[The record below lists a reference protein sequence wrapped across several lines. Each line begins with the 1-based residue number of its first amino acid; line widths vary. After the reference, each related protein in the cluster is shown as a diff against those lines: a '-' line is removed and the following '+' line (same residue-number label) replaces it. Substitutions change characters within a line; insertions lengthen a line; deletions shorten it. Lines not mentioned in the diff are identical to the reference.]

1 MKSSEES
8 AILFQAIFEDGPS
21 LYMVLDPGLDI
32 VALSNKYLEATKT
45 KRQEIVGRNI
55 FDVFPDNPDD
65 PNATG
70 VCNLR
75 LSLQTVIETRE
86 AHTMAIQKYD
96 IRVPGDEGAKFVER
110 YWSPVNCPVFGPN
123 KELLYIV
130 HRVEDVTDFVLI
142 KQSESGPTKDT
153 EELYQQIDRMEREI
167 FVRGQEMQKQ
177 NREMITLNKELLV
190 TRDQAIESS
199 QLKSAFLANMSHEL
213 RTPLG
218 VILGMSEL
226 LACDDLSEDQKEVT
240 SLIEQSARALLALVN
255 DILDLSKIEA
265 GKMIFDER
273 NFSPA
278 QMVHSYAAL
287 LQSAAAKK
295 DLNLIVE
302 IDPSLSSNVLGDDQR
317 VGQVLLNLLN
327 NAIKFTEKGSVK
339 IEVSEIENSENNV
352 HIRFAVTDTGIGVS
366 NEEAS
371 RLFSPF
377 TQVDGSIS
385 RRFGG
390 TGLGLAISKKLIE
403 LLGGTIGCQSEKGV
417 GSTFWFVLP
426 FKKSGE
432 EKSVDSK
439 DTVSYSL
446 NKGCKIL
453 VVEDQPIMQDLLRRQ
468 FDTLQIVTDIVS
480 NAEDGLEQLS
490 ANNYNYSLV
499 LMDCHLP
506 KMTGFEAARQIRKR
520 EKIDPSRRRIP
531 IIAMTAGAMKGDREK
546 CLESGMDDYLSKPYT
561 LDELC
566 EKLRKW
572 V

>member
-1 MKSSEES
+1 MKSSDES

-21 LYMVLDPGLDI
+21 LYMVLDPRLDI

-45 KRQEIVGRNI
+45 KRHEIVGRNI
-55 FDVFPDNPDD
+55 FEVFPDNPDD

-70 VCNLR
+70 VRNLKT
-75 LSLQTVIETRE
+75 SLQTVIETGE
-86 AHTMAIQKYD
+86 AHTMAVQKYD
-96 IRVPGDEGAKFVER
+96 IRVSGDEGTRFVER

-142 KQSESGPTKDT
+142 KQSESSPTKDT

-278 QMVHSYAAL
+278 QMVYSYAAL
-287 LQSAAAKK
+287 LQTAAAKK
-295 DLNLIVE
+295 DLNLLVE

-327 NAIKFTEKGSVK
+327 NAIKFTEKGLVK

-352 HIRFAVTDTGIGVS
+352 RIRFSVTDTGIGVS

-371 RLFSPF
+371 RLFAPF

-403 LLGGTIGCQSEKGV
+403 LLGGTIGCLSEKGV

-432 EKSVDSK
+432 EKSVDPQ
-439 DTVSYSL
+439 DIVSYSV
-446 NKGCKIL
+446 NKDCKIL

-490 ANNYNYSLV
+490 ANNYSLV

-566 EKLRKW
+566 DKLRKW

>member
-1 MKSSEES
+1 MKSSDES

-45 KRQEIVGRNI
+45 KRHEIVGRNI

-75 LSLQTVIETRE
+75 LSLQTVIETGE

-177 NREMITLNKELLV
+177 NREMIALNKELLI

-352 HIRFAVTDTGIGVS
+352 HIRFAVTDTGIGIS
-366 NEEAS
+366 SEEAS
-371 RLFSPF
+371 RLFAPF

-439 DTVSYSL
+439 DTVSYSV

-490 ANNYNYSLV
+490 ANSYSLV